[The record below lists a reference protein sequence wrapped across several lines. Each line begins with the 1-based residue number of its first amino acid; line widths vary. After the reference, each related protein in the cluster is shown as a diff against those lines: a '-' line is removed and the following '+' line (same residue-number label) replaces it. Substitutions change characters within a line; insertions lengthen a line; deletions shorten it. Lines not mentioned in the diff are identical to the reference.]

1 MNPIVYILSTNGLL
15 FLLSII
21 FWKFPPKKINNIY
34 GYRTPRTMRSI
45 EIWNFANN
53 IFNRNLLIY
62 SGISLLGSL
71 LLANFS
77 SKELT
82 WQPMILVLLCV
93 VVSIVKTE
101 RLPSSSTKSNQTINT
116 AEQLSKWKT
125 ELTQQQI
132 SRILNIVELFEIN
145 IYDDSIMPLK
155 STME

>member
-1 MNPIVYILSTNGLL
+1 MNPILYVLTTNGLL

-101 RLPSSSTKSNQTINT
+101 RCLNDNF
-116 AEQLSKWKT
+116 T
-125 ELTQQQI
+125 EEGN
-132 SRILNIVELFEIN
+132 R
-145 IYDDSIMPLK
+145 K
-155 STME
+155 

>member
-1 MNPIVYILSTNGLL
+1 MNPIVYILTTNGLL

-53 IFNRNLLIY
+53 IFNRNLLNY

-101 RLPSSSTKSNQTINT
+101 RSLNDNF
-116 AEQLSKWKT
+116 T
-125 ELTQQQI
+125 EEGN
-132 SRILNIVELFEIN
+132 RE
-145 IYDDSIMPLK
+145 
-155 STME
+155 